1 MLLQGSFSYKF
12 TVFVT
17 FAVNSWVEK
26 TDIACHA
33 LYWPNMH
40 YANIPHQTAVL
51 HHQALSFWLANQS
64 ISPVINLLTPVSLT
78 LASPL
83 FTYINRTNTHQ
94 WPYQWYLSYQYTL
107 SQQSIPSIKRIDPF
121 MAFIPFTFLL
131 ESCGIFP
138 TFAGSRKNTLG
149 HKFMK
154 FSLLYQRR
162 PQEKYIKQ
170 PKLWNKCDFSALTHY
185 SPSIHK
191 SWIPSELASSIHTK
205 T

>member
-12 TVFVT
+12 TVFVI

-121 MAFIPFTFLL
+121 MAFIPFTFLWKAVAFSQLLQVL
-131 ESCGIFP
+131 EKIP
-138 TFAGSRKNTLG
+138 LDIN
-149 HKFMK
+149 
-154 FSLLYQRR
+154 
-162 PQEKYIKQ
+162 
-170 PKLWNKCDFSALTHY
+170 LWNFLYCIKEGLKKNISNSQNYGINVTLAL
-185 SPSIHK
+185 
-191 SWIPSELASSIHTK
+191 
-205 T
+205 